1 MIFYRHRPIT
11 DYEQDSDENEDKDDE
26 SVANLDDRC
35 DSNGT
40 DNELDDNGEG
50 VEDLKDLQKPI
61 KEAATLP
68 ASSIQ
73 ITASSYAALFT
84 ANNKEQID
92 SARNIIRVPA
102 HRPQLPSVTLSANSL
117 SNVVTSANGIIS
129 PNSADM
135 STFSHSLLPTS
146 VATSQMS
153 NIPTEFLPWTP
164 FRPFSAALP
173 GYLPIQAG
181 FLGPKFGGKFS
192 YYYNRYT

>member
-1 MIFYRHRPIT
+1 MN

-40 DNELDDNGEG
+40 DNELDENGEG
-50 VEDLKDLQKPI
+50 VEDVKDLQNSI
-61 KEAATLP
+61 KKAATLP

-117 SNVVTSANGIIS
+117 SNVVSSANGIIS
-129 PNSADM
+129 SNSADM
-135 STFSHSLLPTS
+135 SSFSHSLLPTS

-153 NIPTEFLPWTP
+153 SIPTEFLPWTP

-192 YYYNRYT
+192 CYYNHYHMLGPI

>member
-1 MIFYRHRPIT
+1 M
-11 DYEQDSDENEDKDDE
+11 
-26 SVANLDDRC
+26 V
-35 DSNGT
+35 
-40 DNELDDNGEG
+40 DNGEG
-50 VEDLKDLQKPI
+50 EEVKDLQKPI
-61 KEAATLP
+61 KEATTLP

-102 HRPQLPSVTLSANSL
+102 HRPQLPSVALNTNSL
-117 SNVVTSANGIIS
+117 SNVVSSANGIIPS
-129 PNSADM
+129 NSADM
-135 STFSHSLLPTS
+135 STLSHSLLPTS

-153 NIPTEFLPWTP
+153 SIPTEFLPWTP
-164 FRPFSAALP
+164 FRPFSTALP